1 VQHDRRRDYGSGRHV
16 DIVRERVRSPIS
28 DVELVGVDMTLSTI
42 ETAITALT
50 ARRMAPD
57 QVDRYARLLQRAQ
70 RDCLGRAAAE

>member
-1 VQHDRRRDYGSGRHV
+1 
-16 DIVRERVRSPIS
+16 
-28 DVELVGVDMTLSTI
+28 MTLSTI